1 LTDTRENNFDE
12 DLTYQL
18 RFKHTYKMTGKAR
31 IRIGNQTSFSSADVL
46 RPFAYAVA
54 NGFDAFEWFPDKKK
68 DGMGWVEDDISHETR
83 LFIRDTA
90 AKKDIRLSVHVSLPT
105 NPLNPDSAGRF
116 IKAIAFAKD
125 IGASLVNMHLHRDEG
140 IAAYGE
146 TLIPLVE
153 DLSHAGIRL
162 SIENTPETGPDDFND
177 LFRYLHRVCP
187 ADTSPVGMCLDIGHA
202 NLYGSTR
209 NDYLRFFD
217 MLGPEVPIIHLHL
230 HENYGDFDNH
240 LTVFTGPSGK
250 DPAGIQGLIRRL
262 KKRGFSGC
270 IIFEQWPQPE
280 NLLREARDRLMEI
293 IGSTAR
299 PDETQTDDSVT
310 MLVKATQRFRSWRKR
325 LEWIQDVLISGQF
338 YTLEHFVYV
347 SIYLRFIGS
356 GEVPCSEDG
365 GHYRPSH
372 HARISQKIYDHLSG
386 LATPENILILRKI
399 YPWLPSFN
407 PAFLRAEP
415 LTRIRDIAHRNDIPH
430 ELKTEIKNTL
440 QNKLHRS
447 AGPEDVAVSE
457 ALLKRIIAP
466 GSDYSLSFVEEFRQ
480 FHRELR
486 EFFNARSLDEQLTA
500 LMDKGT
506 TALVMD
512 FLDAKNKTG
521 GPEQLLDCFRL
532 LTALRSH
539 FIETSM
545 DGNGSERQQFQMA
558 DIRLED
564 FSFIVLSRLINH
576 YEAVAEGIPW
586 DPVLQCLILMIENLR
601 LGGFDAE
608 ECGAIE
614 AELKAWA
621 EGFDKQDSEQL
632 LRLNASLD
640 RCRRLAEVYCDKI
653 MTLFP
658 GRVERLGHALGVA
671 EHAIKVFAEADIRS
685 HPVFQLSKLVSL
697 LLKNTRNLASL
708 PAWDAVVPGKV
719 SGLLTE
725 AVRLDDLTGPFA
737 KPVIV
742 IAEKIDGDED
752 IPAGVTGIIVGH
764 DIPHLSHLAVRA
776 RQGSVVFVVCEDAD
790 RFAEVKSMRGEMISM
805 DVSAAGVSLGVDAK
819 ASDKEIPANRNRT
832 QRIQSGAV
840 CPIMSADR
848 LITLGQVTPATGGGK
863 ANSSRILD
871 EISCTKGAGF
881 RTPPGGVIPFGVM
894 ELSLQSSPLLKEYD
908 LLVSRINDLTGEHFS
923 NSLRRLRE
931 IISTLHLPTGIISG
945 IGHTFAPDVHLMVRS
960 SANCEDR
967 ENLPAAGL
975 YDSFAN
981 VHLSDVEA
989 AVLRVWMSL
998 WNKPAVRNRIISGIP
1013 HDRAHMAVLLQE
1025 MIVPEFSFILHTV
1038 NPVTLDAD
1046 EIYVE
1051 LAIGMGE
1058 TLASAGAPGFPFRMI
1073 FHKRSGEVRVLS
1085 FSSFSKAAWPDT
1097 KRGIVHKTV
1106 DYSTVSLAS
1115 DKLFRDR
1122 MAARI
1127 GMVGLFVEAA
1137 FGAPQDIE
1145 GLVSRDVIYLVQ
1157 SRPQ

>member
-1 LTDTRENNFDE
+1 
-12 DLTYQL
+12 
-18 RFKHTYKMTGKAR
+18 MR

-46 RPFAYAVA
+46 RPFEYALA
-54 NGFDAFEWFPDKKK
+54 NSFDAFEWFPDKNL
-68 DGMGWVEDDISHETR
+68 DGMGWAEDDISHETR

-90 AKKDIRLSVHVSLPT
+90 AKNDIRLSVHVSLPT

-116 IKAIAFAKD
+116 IKATEFAKD
-125 IGASLVNMHLHRDEG
+125 IGASLVNIHLHRDEG

-146 TLIPLVE
+146 ALIPLVE

-162 SIENTPETGPDDFND
+162 SIENTLETGPDDFND
-177 LFRYLHRVCP
+177 LFRYLHSVCP
-187 ADTSPVGMCLDIGHA
+187 ADTSHVGMCLDIGHA
-202 NLYGSTR
+202 NLYSSTR
-209 NDYLRFFD
+209 NDYLRFVD

-280 NLLREARDRLMEI
+280 NILREARDRLMEV
-293 IGSTAR
+293 IGSTAQ
-299 PDETQTDDSVT
+299 PDEMQTDDTVA
-310 MLVKATQRFRSWRKR
+310 MIVKATQRFRSWRRR
-325 LEWIQDVLISGQF
+325 LEWIQDMIIDGQF
-338 YTLEHFVYV
+338 CTLEHFVYV

-466 GSDYSLSFVEEFRQ
+466 GSDYSPSFVEEFKQ

-500 LMDKGT
+500 IMDKET
-506 TALVMD
+506 TALVLD

-532 LTALRSH
+532 LTALRRH
-539 FIETSM
+539 VIENSM

-564 FSFIVLSRLINH
+564 FSFIVLSRLTSH
-576 YEAVAEGIPW
+576 YEAMAEGIPW
-586 DPVLQCLILMIENLR
+586 DPLLQCLTLMIENLR

-608 ECGAIE
+608 ECRAIE
-614 AELKAWA
+614 AELRAWA
-621 EGFDKQDSEQL
+621 ERFDKQDCEQL

-658 GRVERLGHALGVA
+658 ERVERLGHALGVA
-671 EHAIKVFAEADIRS
+671 EHALKVFAEADIRS

-697 LLKNTRNLASL
+697 FLKNTRNLASL

-725 AVRLDDLTGPFA
+725 AVRLDDLTGLFA

-742 IAEKIDGDED
+742 IAEKIEGDED
-752 IPAGVTGIIVGH
+752 IPAGVAGIIVGH

-776 RQGSVVFVVCEDAD
+776 RQGRVVFVVCEDAD
-790 RFAEVKSMRGEMISM
+790 RFAEVKSMHGEMISL

-819 ASDKEIPANRNRT
+819 ASDKEIPVNRNRT
-832 QRIQSGAV
+832 QRIQSGAL

-848 LITLGQVTPATGGGK
+848 LMTLGQVTPATGGGK
-863 ANSSRILD
+863 ANSARILD

-931 IISTLHLPTGIISG
+931 IISTLHLPAGIISG
-945 IGHTFAPDVHLMVRS
+945 IGHTFSPDVHLMVRS

-975 YDSFAN
+975 YDSVAN
-981 VHLSDVEA
+981 VHLPDVEA

-998 WNKPAVRNRIISGIP
+998 WNKPAVRNRINSGIP

-1046 EIYVE
+1046 EIYIE
-1051 LAIGMGE
+1051 LAIGLGE
-1058 TLASAGAPGFPFRMI
+1058 TLASAGAPGFPFRII
-1073 FHKRSGEVRVLS
+1073 FHKRSGDVRVLS

-1127 GMVGLFVEAA
+1127 GMVGLLVEAA

-1145 GLVSRDVIYLVQ
+1145 GLVSKDVIYLVQ